1 MPEGDILG
9 WPILLP
15 YASSF
20 PFFFLLITKTQPLCT
35 GAESSLRHGVLSK
48 VEKNR
53 FIVLPGEVEHSW
65 FMLPKLFPN
74 RGGFGE
80 ESYSSDSRVRL
91 LIRIGVC
98 AGSALF

>member
-20 PFFFLLITKTQPLCT
+20 PFFFLLMTKTQPLCT

-53 FIVLPGEVEHSW
+53 FIVLTGKGGHSEL
-65 FMLPKLFPN
+65 MPSELCVP
-74 RGGFGE
+74 
-80 ESYSSDSRVRL
+80 
-91 LIRIGVC
+91 IGS
-98 AGSALF
+98 G